1 MSQREKL
8 LAVLVGL
15 TLLVLG
21 GQFGFNKYRT
31 AIQQRE
37 TQLKQIEDRIFT
49 SETRQLEGA
58 MADAKMS
65 DFVARSLPGDKERAT
80 AVYNRF
86 LGDLLSDIRLS
97 NVSAK
102 PGTTIE
108 NPLYYQ
114 LTFSVSGS
122 GNLEQIG
129 ELLFKLHEQDCLHRI
144 KSISVQRI
152 RQQLSLNMTIEALAL
167 KAKSADVGMPAGK
180 SSRVAIDMDAYL
192 MPILN
197 RNPMSPPNQQPQY
210 AADRRIEAVAGQ
222 DFSYMARFNDP
233 DAEQKLNYEVE
244 GELPEGLRLDP
255 SSGQLR
261 GRFDGTGRREL
272 TLLVTDNGWP
282 RLSQKQDIVIEVVEP
297 PAEEVRPEPPKF
309 NEATQAYLT
318 GLTQSRG
325 DWTAMVHIRTRGETL
340 KLKVGDSFEI
350 GQLKGTVVEVN
361 NKYAVLESEGE
372 RFELKYEVSLADAY
386 DSAAP

>member
-1 MSQREKL
+1 MSQREKI
-8 LAVLVGL
+8 LAALVGL

-21 GQFGFNKYRT
+21 GQFGFNKYKT
-31 AIQQRE
+31 AITQRE
-37 TQLKQIEDRIFT
+37 TQLKQVEDRIYA
-49 SETRQLEGA
+49 SESKQIDGA
-58 MADAKMS
+58 MADARMS
-65 DFVARSLPGDKERAT
+65 EFISRSLPGDKERAT

-86 LGDLLSDIRLS
+86 LGDLLSEIRLS

-102 PGTTIE
+102 PATTIE
-108 NPLYYQ
+108 TPLYYQ
-114 LTFSVSGS
+114 LTFNVSGA

-129 ELLFKLHEQDCLHRI
+129 ELLYRLHEQNCLHRI
-144 KSISVQRI
+144 KTMTVQRI

-167 KAKSADVGMPAGK
+167 KAKPADAGMPEGR
-180 SSRVAIDMDAYL
+180 SSRVAADMDTYL
-192 MPILN
+192 LPILN

-233 DAEQKLNYEVE
+233 DGEQRLKYEVE
-244 GELPEGLRLDP
+244 GELPEGLRLD
-255 SSGQLR
+255 SSTGQLR
-261 GRFDGTGRREL
+261 GRFDGTGKREL
-272 TLLVTDNGWP
+272 TLVVTDDGWP
-282 RLSQKQDIVIEVVEP
+282 RLSQTQDIVIEVVEP

-309 NEATQAYLT
+309 NEASQAYLT

-325 DWTAMVHIRTRGETL
+325 DWTALVHIRTRGETL

-361 NKYAVLESEGE
+361 NKVAVLESEGE

-386 DSAAP
+386 DNAAP